1 MPKSAGRPSK
11 LTPELEKDLLQNIE
25 LGMTYKLA
33 CEDVGIHYD
42 TFRKWMRKGEDA
54 QSGEYFAFVVSLA
67 RARAKGAKANLMLIR
82 RAANDGDAR
91 SAQWILERRHRED
104 YGPPDIAAALELLQ
118 SRADAG
124 SDFLRGADT
133 ARALYEKKKKEK
145 ERT

>member
-1 MPKSAGRPSK
+1 MPKDAGRPSK
-11 LTPELEKDLLQNIE
+11 LTPELREELLENIE

-33 CEDVGIHYD
+33 SQAVGITYR
-42 TFRKWMRKGEDA
+42 TFRNWVMRGEDA
-54 QSGEYFAFVVSLA
+54 KSGEYFEFVQLLG
-67 RARAKGAKANLMLIR
+67 RAHAKGAQSLLMLIR
-82 RAANDGDAR
+82 RSANDGDAR

-133 ARALYEKKKKEK
+133 ARALYEKKKKDK
-145 ERT
+145 ERA